1 MMFINKINF
10 SVKSPH
16 PKLGTRRIM
25 FVNNLQLQIHICY
38 GSKIFPRDLRS
49 S

>member
-1 MMFINKINF
+1 MFINKINF
-10 SVKSPH
+10 SVKSSH
-16 PKLGTRRIM
+16 PKLRTRRIM
-25 FVNNLQLQIHICY
+25 FVNGLQLQIHRCY